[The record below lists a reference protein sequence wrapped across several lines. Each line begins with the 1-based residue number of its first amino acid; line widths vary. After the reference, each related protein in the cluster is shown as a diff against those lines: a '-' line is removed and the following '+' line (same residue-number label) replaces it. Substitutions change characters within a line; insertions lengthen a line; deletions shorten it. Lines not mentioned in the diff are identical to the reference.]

1 MRSYLIGA
9 LLGCSL
15 GMAVVASA
23 EVIASVW
30 IDGANAYGTGLP
42 VLRTELASGFG
53 QSAGIPFVGEGS

>member
-9 LLGCSL
+9 LLGCAL

-30 IDGANAYGTGLP
+30 LNGANAKEMGK
-42 VLRTELASGFG
+42 
-53 QSAGIPFVGEGS
+53 